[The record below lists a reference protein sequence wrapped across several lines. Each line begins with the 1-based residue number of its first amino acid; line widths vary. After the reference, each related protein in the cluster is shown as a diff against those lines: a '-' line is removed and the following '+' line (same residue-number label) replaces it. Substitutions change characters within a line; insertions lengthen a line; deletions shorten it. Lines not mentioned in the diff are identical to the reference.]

1 MRRLIDRL
9 AQPLFALAVLAAAIA
24 PMIAPRTMAQAKLA
38 AGFPGWPQTFE
49 GRSLTELALTK
60 REIAFA
66 EDFPGR
72 IARFSDGRREIIL
85 RWVALATRR
94 LHPASDCFKGLGYSI
109 TPSAMQHAA
118 SGNPMSCFR
127 LSVVVRCWRS
137 VSRSALPVAAKL
149 GQTFRHGIGRH
160 CLAEALG
167 RGGVWSSRST
177 LRGLIQSRI
186 AFLETNTGQPFLT
199 DPQNR
204 AS

>member
-9 AQPLFALAVLAAAIA
+9 AQPPFALAVLAAAIA
-24 PMIAPRTMAQAKLA
+24 PMLAPQNMAQAKLTS
-38 AGFPGWPQTFE
+38 GFPGWPQTFE

-85 RWVALATRR
+85 RWVATATRR

-127 LSVVVRCWRS
+127 AERGGEVLEVCEQISAASGSETWPDVSSWYWPALLGRSAGPWWSVVAAEHSARIDPEPDR
-137 VSRSALPVAAKL
+137 VSRNQYGSA
-149 GQTFRHGIGRH
+149 I
-160 CLAEALG
+160 
-167 RGGVWSSRST
+167 S
-177 LRGLIQSRI
+177 
-186 AFLETNTGQPFLT
+186 
-199 DPQNR
+199 D
-204 AS
+204 